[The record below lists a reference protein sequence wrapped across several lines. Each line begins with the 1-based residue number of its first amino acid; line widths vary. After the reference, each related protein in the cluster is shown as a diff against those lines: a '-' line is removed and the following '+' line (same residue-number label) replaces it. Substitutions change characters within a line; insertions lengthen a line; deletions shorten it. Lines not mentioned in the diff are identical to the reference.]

1 MIIKNM
7 KRVMKIR
14 KGFGRIETENEGKKE
29 DYEAQEKEMK
39 TMNWIMKDR
48 KRILKDKKRL

>member
-7 KRVMKIR
+7 KKVMKIR

-29 DYEAQEKEMK
+29 DYEA
-39 TMNWIMKDR
+39 
-48 KRILKDKKRL
+48 